1 MNLPQTLTIRQVLQL
16 TCKVFRKQPF
26 HIRLFTYSDNKK
38 VYLTDGIQ
46 SLKDLDMDDGSFIG
60 MEDSDEIVFL
70 QYSVC

>member
-46 SLKDLDMDDGSFIG
+46 SLKDLDMDGSFIG